1 VVASAAASGV
11 VVAVGVV
18 VVVIKLD
25 NLPMPSS
32 SNHRLI
38 PSRGRLIKSN
48 EARLYDREIQIWSL
62 RNKNKLVSYKI
73 ELRELI
79 QKGFML
85 KVSVILN
92 WEKSKLLTKK
102 GEPKKNDLDNRLK
115 SCLDAVSKL
124 VEIDDKYIIEISAIK
139 KFWDKNYSSVDVTIE
154 KASWDE

>member
-1 VVASAAASGV
+1 
-11 VVAVGVV
+11 
-18 VVVIKLD
+18 
-25 NLPMPSS
+25 M
-32 SNHRLI
+32 